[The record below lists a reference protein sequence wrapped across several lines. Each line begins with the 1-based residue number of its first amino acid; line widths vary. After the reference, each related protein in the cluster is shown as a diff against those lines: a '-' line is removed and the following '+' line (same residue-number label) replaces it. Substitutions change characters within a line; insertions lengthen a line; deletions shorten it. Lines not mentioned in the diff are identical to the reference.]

1 MNIHADIPLIARVSA
16 QIRDMLGDDYDD
28 EAFLDTLDGET
39 DAADILDRVIAKM
52 QDAEALADAI
62 RGQVHE
68 LDARRKR
75 IDARAD
81 AFRATLLTIIDAMG
95 MTKVERPRATISRRA
110 GLLSVRIIDETAIP
124 SQLCKVV
131 QTPDK
136 AAIKK
141 QLQAGETV
149 PGAMLEA
156 GPDGVTVRVK

>member
-1 MNIHADIPLIARVSA
+1 MSIHADISLIERVSA
-16 QIRDMLGDDYDD
+16 QIREVLGDDYDD
-28 EAFLDTLDGET
+28 ETFLDTLDGAT

-62 RGQVHE
+62 RGQIAD
-68 LDARRKR
+68 LTARRQR
-75 IDARAD
+75 IDARAK
-81 AFRATLLTIIDAMG
+81 AYRATLLTIIGAMG

-110 GLLSVRIIDETAIP
+110 GLLSVRITDEAAIP
-124 SQLCKVV
+124 TQLCKVV

-149 PGAMLEA
+149 PGATLEV
-156 GPDGVTVRVK
+156 GHDGVTVRVK